1 MEWIVTA
8 YCISLILYVHK
19 HKDHHFEVEEMF
31 QAAKNT
37 TCEETTASMQ
47 NYGP

>member
-1 MEWIVTA
+1 MYIN
-8 YCISLILYVHK
+8 ISNY
-19 HKDHHFEVEEMF
+19 HFKAEEMF
-31 QAAKNT
+31 QADKNT